1 MVKLLVLW
9 AVKQLYGLT
18 MVSIGGEATIWKYT
32 LRFLLDSFREYP
44 IYLIN
49 VLTY

>member
-18 MVSIGGEATIWKYT
+18 MVSMGGEATVWTKTMASMGDEATIWKYT
-32 LRFLLDSFREYP
+32 
-44 IYLIN
+44 
-49 VLTY
+49 